1 VRPAIN
7 VGISVSRVGGNA
19 QIKAMRQVAGR
30 LRLDLAQYRA
40 LAAFAQFG
48 SDLDKSTQAQ
58 LTRGERMVEL
68 LKQGQF
74 MPMSVDQQVVSIWA
88 GANGYLDDVPI
99 AAVRKF
105 EQEWLAF
112 IEKSYPEV
120 AHNIRNAKQISDED
134 VKRLN
139 EAAKAF
145 KSRFQA

>member
-1 VRPAIN
+1 
-7 VGISVSRVGGNA
+7 
-19 QIKAMRQVAGR
+19 
-30 LRLDLAQYRA
+30 
-40 LAAFAQFG
+40 
-48 SDLDKSTQAQ
+48 
-58 LTRGERMVEL
+58 MVEL